1 MLLHTRLINIFSS
14 NHSVA
19 RIEVRE
25 IDNRMPPVNLPKVV
39 ILYEGAVDVNQCV
52 SVVEH
57 EIDRLES
64 IGFEPNVSIHLNNK
78 VDVIHKPTEGVRKS
92 YQYEIDIYL

>member
-1 MLLHTRLINIFSS
+1 MLLHTRLINIFTS
-14 NHSVA
+14 NHSVV
-19 RIEVRE
+19 RIEVKE
-25 IDNRMPPVNLPKVV
+25 IDNRMPPVNLPKNI

-64 IGFEPNVSIHLNNK
+64 IGFEPIVNGHLNNK
-78 VDVIHKPTEGVRKS
+78 VEVIHQPTEGVRKS
-92 YQYEIDIYL
+92 DRYEIDIYF

>member
-1 MLLHTRLINIFSS
+1 MLLHTRLINIFTS
-14 NHSVA
+14 NHSVV

-25 IDNRMPPVNLPKVV
+25 IDNRMPPVNLPKNI
-39 ILYEGAVDVNQCV
+39 ILYEGALDVNQCV

-64 IGFEPNVSIHLNNK
+64 IGFEPIVNVHLNNK
-78 VDVIHKPTEGVRKS
+78 VDVFHQPTEGVRKS
-92 YQYEIDIYL
+92 DRYEIDIYF